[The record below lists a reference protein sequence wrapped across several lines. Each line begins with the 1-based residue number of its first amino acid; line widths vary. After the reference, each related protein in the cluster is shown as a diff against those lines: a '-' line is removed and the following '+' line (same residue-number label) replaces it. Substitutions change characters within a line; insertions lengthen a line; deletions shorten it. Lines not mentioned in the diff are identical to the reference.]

1 MEEKHKDLISSKQ
14 KELIERLVADL
25 NKTDPSFY
33 YLAASDIANE
43 IRRSVKDKKNLSQ
56 EEFLLLE
63 PLSRRDIQLILSFH

>member
-1 MEEKHKDLISSKQ
+1 MEEKHKDLISTKQ
-14 KELIERLVADL
+14 KELVERLVADL

-43 IRRSVKDKKNLSQ
+43 IRTSIKNKKNLSQ
-56 EEFLLLE
+56 GEFLLLE